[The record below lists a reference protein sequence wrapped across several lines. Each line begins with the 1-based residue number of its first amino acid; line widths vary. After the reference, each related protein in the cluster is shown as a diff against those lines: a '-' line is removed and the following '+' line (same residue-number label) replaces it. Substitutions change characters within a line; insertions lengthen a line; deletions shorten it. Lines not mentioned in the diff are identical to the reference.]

1 MGYLF
6 LRRND
11 HRRINRGVT
20 LFELCATLSIVGIL
34 AAVAVPSFANLH
46 RNAARTAAVN
56 DFLHSVYLARSEA
69 IKRGSVVS
77 LCRTADGER
86 CTDRTSNWDTGWL
99 VFINADRDQPADLDP
114 GEEVLHRHHG
124 WQGGRITSNRVSFSF
139 RPVTQADVNGTIVFC
154 AARGDTSE
162 ARAIIISHTG
172 RPRVSKRDAS
182 NRALN
187 CS

>member
-1 MGYLF
+1 MIHSPITP
-6 LRRND
+6 RS
-11 HRRINRGVT
+11 NRGVT

-34 AAVAVPSFANLH
+34 ASVAVPSFANLH
-46 RNAARTAAVN
+46 RNAARTTAVN

-69 IKRGSVVS
+69 IKRGGVVS

-86 CTDRTSNWDTGWL
+86 CADRTSNWDTGWL
-99 VFINADRDQPADLDP
+99 VFINSDRDQPADLDP
-114 GEEVLHRHHG
+114 GEEILHRHHG
-124 WQGGRITSNRVSFSF
+124 WPGGRITSNRLSFSF
-139 RPVTQADVNGTIVFC
+139 RPTTQADVNGTIVFC
-154 AARGDTSE
+154 AARGDTTE